1 MRVAQNVKC
10 SFLPSFPFKDEHT
23 KCLVEL
29 LTFPWYIIVYIGVLH
44 HSPFCWSA
52 REALFIFIVSGSPMA
67 SSSSRLRC
75 STSPAPR
82 ASPRT
87 LTVVR
92 KRSLESRNAVNGSS
106 MADGAWRVRAYLQ
119 GEDNMK
125 RQNYW
130 RARNQPTMMRMNRAM
145 PKPMCG
151 WVWACLLP
159 WPNHC
164 TVLLSKKECRMWY
177 ESKSA
182 LKSEVPSKEAL
193 PLGQW

>member
-1 MRVAQNVKC
+1 M
-10 SFLPSFPFKDEHT
+10 
-23 KCLVEL
+23 EL
-29 LTFPWYIIVYIGVLH
+29 LTCPWYVIFYIGVLH

-92 KRSLESRNAVNGSS
+92 KRSLESRNVVNGSS
-106 MADGAWRVRAYLQ
+106 TADGARRVRAYLQ

-130 RARNQPTMMRMNRAM
+130 RARNQPATKMRMNRAM

-151 WVWACLLP
+151 WVWTRLIP

-164 TVLLSKKECRMWY
+164 TALLIKKVYLQNVM
-177 ESKSA
+177 SQKSA
-182 LKSEVPSKEAL
+182 LRSEVVSVKAL

>member
-29 LTFPWYIIVYIGVLH
+29 LTCPWYIIVYIGVLH

-106 MADGAWRVRAYLQ
+106 MADGARRVRAYLQ

-130 RARNQPTMMRMNRAM
+130 RREINLRWWEWIVRCQNQCVDEYGHVYYLDQT
-145 PKPMCG
+145 
-151 WVWACLLP
+151 
-159 WPNHC
+159 
-164 TVLLSKKECRMWY
+164 TVLSY
-177 ESKSA
+177 
-182 LKSEVPSKEAL
+182 
-193 PLGQW
+193 

>member
-1 MRVAQNVKC
+1 MFSKL
-10 SFLPSFPFKDEHT
+10 FT
-23 KCLVEL
+23 Y
-29 LTFPWYIIVYIGVLH
+29 PWYGRVYIGVLH
-44 HSPFCWSA
+44 HSPFCCSA

-82 ASPRT
+82 ASPKT

-106 MADGAWRVRAYLQ
+106 AADAARWVRAYLQ
-119 GEDNMK
+119 AENNMK

-130 RARNQPTMMRMNRAM
+130 RARNQPATKMRMNCAM
-145 PKPMCG
+145 PIPMCG
-151 WVWACLLP
+151 WLWIHLTP

-164 TVLLSKKECRMWY
+164 TALLSKKVVSEECDMW
-177 ESKSA
+177 SKIA
-182 LKSEVPSKEAL
+182 LQSVAYSVKAL
-193 PLGQW
+193 PLSQW